1 MAVDV
6 PLVATSVVY
15 IIFNAAFFL
24 LVKQQDRISVPK
36 CDECEPTPYKAFFLQ
51 AWVAN
56 LSEFIAF
63 PLYVLLEWRGTQRGE
78 YHASRTWWERIWSV
92 LTREAPATVSDG
104 TRRVNCDW
112 NQPAPLGFVLRAGRI
127 DPPPVPAHLPPAMES
142 APPRPRVPAHYWALP
157 ALVGLAGS
165 ICRYAATSLIPVS
178 LVSMLMGLLVVN
190 VAAFSF
196 WFLKRR
202 YVLVPHLA
210 GVVVVTLGVFLIGL
224 SPLLASDGEGEG
236 GEGGEGG
243 EVAGASRASTAAGLV
258 LTMITVASYA
268 FNNVQHDYMLTHY
281 AATPLEVIALDSLAS
296 FVTLLLAAPLV
307 QLTGLEDVSGS
318 LAQLRRSPF
327 LLWSTVAN
335 VVLHAVP
342 QLLQYVLIGRGGAL
356 VYNLVVQLLSGAIW
370 AAELA
375 LGWQSFRGLQMVGYA
390 LTFGGTLLYADRPPL
405 RAWLGLAPPLAELEA
420 AQRERER
427 ARILSRFLE
436 GDGNAW
442 TGAWWRAWFAC
453 PRSDGDP
460 THLLGLRHSEI
471 DVG

>member
-202 YVLVPHLA
+202 YVLVPPGRCRRH
-210 GVVVVTLGVFLIGL
+210 LGVFLVILRLLIG
-224 SPLLASDGEGEG
+224 GEGVAA
-236 GEGGEGG
+236 GGEGG
-243 EVAGASRASTAAGLV
+243 EVAGASRASTVAGLV

-375 LGWQSFRGLQMVGYA
+375 LGWQSFRGLQMVG
-390 LTFGGTLLYADRPPL
+390 LPSGGPSPADRPPL